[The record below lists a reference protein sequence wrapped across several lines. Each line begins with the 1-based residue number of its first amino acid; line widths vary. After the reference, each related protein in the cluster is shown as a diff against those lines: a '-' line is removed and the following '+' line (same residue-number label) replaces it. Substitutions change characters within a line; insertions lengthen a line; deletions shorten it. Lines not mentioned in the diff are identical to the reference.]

1 MKKKS
6 SFSKNVLSNKW
17 ILYIVFIA
25 SVLNIIWYMCRN
37 DIIRIFIFIISALI
51 TNCFTRNMI
60 LILGIPLL
68 LSIVSRYVIIEGF
81 TEEKP
86 ESNPT
91 DNPIKVTSKPTIPTN
106 SDIVVPADETE
117 VINTTESSPQETT
130 PIKDDSSAETTSK
143 RINYADTLVTNIKS
157 YRDLLGTDGFSK
169 MTQDTKELLRQQDEL
184 GKSIKQFAPI
194 IDKMTPFLSQASGF
208 LNKLDTSHLKEIT
221 KNIKNI

>member
-1 MKKKS
+1 
-6 SFSKNVLSNKW
+6 
-17 ILYIVFIA
+17 
-25 SVLNIIWYMCRN
+25 
-37 DIIRIFIFIISALI
+37 
-51 TNCFTRNMI
+51 MI

-68 LSIVSRYVIIEGF
+68 LSIISRYVTIEGF
-81 TEEKP
+81 TEEKS
-86 ESNPT
+86 E
-91 DNPIKVTSKPTIPTN
+91 SKPTDKPIKLPSKPNVPHTD

-117 VINTTESSPQETT
+117 VINNTESSPEETSH
-130 PIKDDSSAETTSK
+130 IKEDSSAETTSN